1 MSLSILSSMTRPPA
15 GHPAAEV
22 AKPSPATLTAPVMLD
37 TDTIFGAGRTEVRIR
52 HRGQEYRLRIT
63 KQGKLILTK

>member
-1 MSLSILSSMTRPPA
+1 MSLSIVYSMTQPPPA
-15 GHPAAEV
+15 HPAAD
-22 AKPSPATLTAPVMLD
+22 ATKPPLTTPMVLN
-37 TDTIFGAGRTEVRIR
+37 TDTIFGAGRSEVRIR